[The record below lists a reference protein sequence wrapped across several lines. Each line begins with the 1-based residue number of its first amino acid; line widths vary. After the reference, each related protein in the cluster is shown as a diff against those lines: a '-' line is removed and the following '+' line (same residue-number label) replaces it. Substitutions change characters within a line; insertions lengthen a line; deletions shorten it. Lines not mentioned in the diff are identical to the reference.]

1 MIELI
6 GGDYMI
12 KTTNGNIKIKT
23 ERGSGII
30 SKSAALYL
38 AEIIVQEFRKNKE
51 LQKAFEEWKKTPE
64 AARYA

>member
-12 KTTNGNIKIKT
+12 KTTNGNIKI
-23 ERGSGII
+23 EAEYGSGII

>member
-1 MIELI
+1 MDSKKDFD
-6 GGDYMI
+6 GGVVNARANVTVNSEY
-12 KTTNGNIKIKT
+12 GV
-23 ERGSGII
+23 I
-30 SKSAALYL
+30 SESAAFYL

>member
-1 MIELI
+1 
-6 GGDYMI
+6 MI

>member
-6 GGDYMI
+6 GGDCMI

-38 AEIIVQEFRKNKE
+38 AEIIVQEFQKNKE

>member
-1 MIELI
+1 M
-6 GGDYMI
+6 M
-12 KTTNGNIKIKT
+12 KTTNGNIKIKA

>member
-38 AEIIVQEFRKNKE
+38 AGIIVQEFRKNKE

>member
-1 MIELI
+1 
-6 GGDYMI
+6 MI
-12 KTTNGNIKIKT
+12 KTTNGNIKIKA
-23 ERGSGII
+23 ECGSGII

-38 AEIIVQEFRKNKE
+38 AEIIVQEFCKNKE

>member
-1 MIELI
+1 
-6 GGDYMI
+6 MI
-12 KTTNGNIKIKT
+12 KTTNGNIKI
-23 ERGSGII
+23 EAEYGGGII

>member
-51 LQKAFEEWKKTPE
+51 LQKAFEKWKKTPE